1 MKKSDAFLIYS
12 ASAGSGKTHTIVSL
26 FLTQLLRNNKP
37 ENIRRMLAVTF
48 TNKATSEMKERI
60 IKKLQL
66 FASETSELDKDPV
79 FCFVKK
85 QLRVTDRTLQ
95 TKAKLFLEFMI
106 NNYNYFNVITIDRLS
121 HNIIRNFSSDLG
133 LQSNFQVE
141 IDTKEFVSLI
151 VSRVLTKATE
161 NKQIIKLLQKHVIQ
175 KADQQASW
183 DISPELNKLAT
194 MMFSENHMYSLEEV
208 SKKSLSLFFEVEKNI
223 SNTVEF
229 AKTTLK
235 QKAKK
240 LLQYFHKSELFDSLF
255 PLEQTPKLIRLIA
268 NSDWNKKA
276 GKTIEKSLETGVFI
290 KKDSPKE
297 KIKKFEEIRDQVVEI
312 LQSYINNWERIGALI
327 EVRKNLTPLAV
338 TGILAREIIEIQKEQ
353 NILHIAFFN
362 KLINQAVS
370 GSSTPFIYEKL
381 GVRFKNIFIDEFQDT
396 SKIQWSNLA
405 PLLSFAIENEQKNN
419 SIVIVGDAKQSIYR
433 WRGGNPEQFISLYN
447 HSTPFTIEPRVVR
460 LKTNYRS
467 AKSIVDFNNF
477 FFRKASKFLKD
488 PQHTKT
494 YLEDL
499 EQQTHSNETGYVT
512 IKAISEKESKDEAPF
527 LKETTKKIKDILNS
541 GVSPNEIC
549 VLVRKNKQA
558 SMVYQE
564 LSKNNILVN
573 STESLLLSQ
582 SEKILFLVNLI
593 KLRTKIFTDELK
605 YRLIE
610 YFLKP
615 VENDFSWIK
624 ENLCLSIQDLLLK
637 FSNGRFV
644 YKKFLKLNILTGL
657 EYALNAFEINKTP
670 DIYLNS
676 FFETLLGLKN
686 KNQLTEAQF
695 LRHWKQ
701 IKDKASIKTPAN
713 SNAVKVM
720 TVHKAK
726 GLEFEAV
733 IIPFIDN
740 DYIEGRNN
748 KIWARV
754 DFEETN
760 KLGKIP
766 LGVSKNLENFG
777 SKIKNQYVDFESKA
791 VLDAINLLYVATTRP
806 SKELHLFVDKEKAN
820 KQNNLAHV
828 FFSIYPDLMDNKK
841 EFGNRTYLKPIKKV
855 VKTNSYAWT
864 FNLINGKKALY
875 QEV

>member
-1 MKKSDAFLIYS
+1 MKKSDAFLIYC

-26 FLTQLLRNNKP
+26 FLYQLLKDNKP
-37 ENIRRMLAVTF
+37 ENIKRMLAVTF

-66 FASETSELDKDPV
+66 FASETVEADKDPV
-79 FCFVKK
+79 FGFVKEK
-85 QLRVTDRTLQ
+85 LCVTKSTLRTR
-95 TKAKLFLEFMI
+95 AKRSLEFII
-106 NNYNYFNVITIDRLS
+106 NNYNYFNIITIDRLS

-141 IDTKEFVSLI
+141 IDTKEFIDLI

-175 KADQQASW
+175 KSDQQASW

-194 MMFSENHMYSLEEV
+194 MMLSENHMYRLDEV
-208 SKKSLSLFFEVEKNI
+208 SKKTLSLFFEVEKNI
-223 SNTVEF
+223 SNTVELT
-229 AKTTLK
+229 KTTLE
-235 QKAKK
+235 QKAKN
-240 LLQYFHKSELFDSLF
+240 LLQQLRKSELFDSFF
-255 PLEQTPKLIRLIA
+255 PLEQTPKLIRRIA
-268 NSDWNKKA
+268 NSDWKKKA
-276 GKTIEKSLETGVFI
+276 GKTIEKSLETGDFI

-297 KIKKFEEIRDQVVEI
+297 KIKVFETIRGQVIEV
-312 LQSYINNWERIGALI
+312 LHGYINNWERIGALI
-327 EVRKNLTPLAV
+327 EVRKNITPLALI
-338 TGILAREIIEIQKEQ
+338 GIVAREMIELQKEQ
-353 NILHIAFFN
+353 NVLHIAFFN

-370 GSSTPFIYEKL
+370 RSSTPFIYEKL

-405 PLLSFAIENEQKNN
+405 PLLSYAIENEQKNN

-447 HSTPFTIEPRVVR
+447 YNTPFTIEPRIVR

-467 AKSIVDFNNF
+467 AKSIVGFNNYF
-477 FFRKASKFLKD
+477 FKEASKFLKD
-488 PQHTKT
+488 SQHTKI

-499 EQQTHSNETGYVT
+499 EQEAFSKETGYVT
-512 IKAISEKESKDEAPF
+512 ITAISEKDSDSEAPF

-541 GVSPNEIC
+541 GVSPDEIC

-558 SMVYQE
+558 SIVYQE
-564 LSKNNILVN
+564 LSKNNILAN
-573 STESLLLSQ
+573 SSESLLLSQ
-582 SEKILFLVNLI
+582 SEEINFLVNLI

-605 YRLIE
+605 YSLIE
-610 YFLKP
+610 YFMKP
-615 VENDFSWIK
+615 LENEFSWIK
-624 ENLCLSIQDLLLK
+624 ESLCTSIEELLLK

-644 YKKFLKLNILTGL
+644 YKNFLKLNLLTSL
-657 EYALNAFEINKTP
+657 EYALYAFEINKTP
-670 DIYLNS
+670 NVYLNS
-676 FFETLLGLKN
+676 FFESLLGLKN

-701 IKDKASIKTPAN
+701 VKDKASIKTPEN

-726 GLEFEAV
+726 GLEFEVV

-740 DYIEGRNN
+740 NWIDGRNN
-748 KIWARV
+748 KIWAKV
-754 DFEETN
+754 DFKEAER
-760 KLGKIP
+760 LGKIP
-766 LGVSKNLENFG
+766 LSVSKNLENFG
-777 SKIKNQYVDFESKA
+777 SKIKNQYIDFESKA

-806 SKELHLFVDKEKAN
+806 SKELHIFVDKDMAD

-828 FFSIYPDLMDNKK
+828 FFSIYPDLLDTKIEHGK
-841 EFGNRTYLKPIKKV
+841 RSFLKPTKKAE
-855 VKTNSYAWT
+855 KANFSTWT
-864 FNLINGKKALY
+864 FNLIKGKKALY